1 MNFQRRSSD
10 PILTRLDKLQEVLL
24 SALDD
29 KTAAIN
35 AAITQLGIDLTKVI
49 ADLRAAV
56 ANGQAPTPAQLAAL
70 DAIATSL
77 TTLDTQ
83 AKAE

>member
-29 KTAAIN
+29 KTLAIQT
-35 AAITQLGIDLTKVI
+35 AITQLGTDLTKVI
-49 ADLRAAV
+49 SDLRAAI
-56 ANGQAPTPAQLAAL
+56 AAGGPPTAAQLAAL